1 MSFPKLLHA
10 LLDLKDDLLDF
21 VYPQHCAICKKYLK
35 REEKD
40 VCEVCW
46 NSLVTLS
53 DPFCPYCKSFL
64 EREAV
69 KCSFCESSGKTRGE
83 NPALRSEPSGSKT
96 KGEEDH
102 KILMVRSLGRFDD
115 HYKELIHRF
124 KYGKKIPLGKRLGQR
139 LGETINSDANLKTRF
154 DKLTVLSKV
163 EGQNSCFL
171 KSDFLI
177 PVPLHKSRY
186 RERGFNQSD
195 ILAEGISKVTGL
207 SVLKNVLK
215 RKKNTKDQTNLSR
228 EQRDENV
235 RGAFV
240 VTEPEMINGKK
251 IILVDDVITTG
262 STLSECA
269 RMLKQSG
276 VKKILGM
283 TIAVVTD

>member
-1 MSFPKLLHA
+1 MPVPKPLHF

-21 VYPQHCAICKKYLK
+21 VYPQHCAICKKHLG

-40 VCEVCW
+40 ICEVCW
-46 NSLVTLS
+46 NSLVTLT

-64 EREAV
+64 EEGDTT
-69 KCSFCESSGKTRGE
+69 CGFCNSAGKF
-83 NPALRSEPSGSKT
+83 SD
-96 KGEEDH
+96 DH
-102 KILMVRSLGRFDD
+102 EILLVRSLGRFDD
-115 HYKELIHRF
+115 YYKELIHRF

-139 LGETINSDANLKTRF
+139 LGETINDDSI
-154 DKLTVLSKV
+154 
-163 EGQNSCFL
+163 FL

-195 ILAEGISKVTGL
+195 ILAEGISKVIGL
-207 SVLKNVLK
+207 SVLKSVLK
-215 RKKNTKDQTNLSR
+215 RKKNTKDQTRLSPQER
-228 EQRDENV
+228 EKNV

-240 VTEPEMINGKK
+240 VIEPERINGKK

-262 STLSECA
+262 ATLSECA
-269 RMLKQSG
+269 WMLKQAG
-276 VKKILGM
+276 AEKILGM

>member
-1 MSFPKLLHA
+1 MSFPNLLHA
-10 LLDLKDDLLDF
+10 LAELKDDLLDF

-46 NSLVTLS
+46 NSLVTLPG
-53 DPFCPYCKSFL
+53 PFCPYCKSLL
-64 EREAV
+64 EPEAV
-69 KCSFCESSGKTRGE
+69 KCSFCEPRGKTRVE
-83 NPALRSEPSGSKT
+83 NLAFRSEFSESKT
-96 KGEEDH
+96 KSEEDH
-102 KILMVRSLGRFDD
+102 QILMVRSLGRFDD

-139 LGETINSDANLKTRF
+139 LGETINSDVDLKTQ
-154 DKLTVLSKV
+154 DLW
-163 EGQNSCFL
+163 FL

-240 VTEPEMINGKK
+240 VTEPKMINEKK

-262 STLSECA
+262 ATLSECA
-269 RMLKQSG
+269 RVLKQAG
-276 VKKILGM
+276 AQKILGM